1 MKHLLEY
8 KIFESAE
15 SIIDATAGAG
25 TDEESLVQAI
35 AGIQTPEDLS
45 KIDAELASNLNS
57 EYKSVKDAIAG
68 ELGVFDTVY
77 KDAIAQKFSQLGLPN
92 YLEDGIIPVK
102 SDIKSDKVEKTQI
115 EKPIKSSMAE
125 TQTLSQGKININSNK
140 SAPLIVVFGGIDVG
154 GRSSGSYMYD
164 YFKEDTLSKATT
176 FIANSSKIDGSKAWS
191 EISGLNLT
199 PSKKILYLF
208 SGGYLPGMSLLNKVA
223 ASEWAAIYLVDIW
236 IGQNSNTENFYTKLT
251 ADFPDKVKYYYTG
264 GENSAGGSNNLKAK
278 KEMIDSVSYSKSAG
292 SHMGANDIAVND
304 LNGDIS

>member
-15 SIIDATAGAG
+15 SIIDATTGAG

-68 ELGVFDTVY
+68 ELGAFDKVY
-77 KDAIAQKFSQLGLPN
+77 KDAIAQKFNQLGLPN
-92 YLEDGIIPVK
+92 YLEDGIIP
-102 SDIKSDKVEKTQI
+102 IKSDRVEKTQI
-115 EKPIKSSMAE
+115 EKPIKSAMAE

-164 YFKEDTLSKATT
+164 YFKEDILSKATT

-208 SGGYLPGMSLLNKVA
+208 SGGYLPGMSLLNKVS
-223 ASEWAAIYLVDIW
+223 ASDWAEIYLVDIW
-236 IGQNSNTENFYTKLT
+236 IGQNANTENFYTKLT

-264 GENSAGGSNNLKAK
+264 GENSAGGSNNLEAK

-304 LNGDIS
+304 LKGDIS